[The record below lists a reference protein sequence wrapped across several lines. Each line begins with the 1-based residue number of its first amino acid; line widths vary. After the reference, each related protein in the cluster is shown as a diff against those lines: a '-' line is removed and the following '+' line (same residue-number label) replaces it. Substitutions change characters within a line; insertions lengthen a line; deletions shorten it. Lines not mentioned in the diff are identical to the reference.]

1 MAYSFRGTPWRDID
15 FLNPSSPDSGLL
27 DVFSLYE
34 DPDPAKADDPKPPV
48 VAGRVNLNSASVDVI
63 AALLRG
69 TAIDEGRY
77 LDDELASELAKDV
90 HAWVR
95 STVPGQGPL
104 TSKAAL
110 VSASAPTD
118 KAKGLIFELSKKL
131 KSSQDRSINDRRE
144 FAVRALSDGTTMRS
158 WNFLL
163 DLVVQSGQLN
173 PAASGFQDFQVAAE
187 RRYWVHF
194 AIDRPTGRIIAIQW
208 ENVVE

>member
-1 MAYSFRGTPWRDID
+1 M
-15 FLNPSSPDSGLL
+15 
-27 DVFSLYE
+27 
-34 DPDPAKADDPKPPV
+34 
-48 VAGRVNLNSASVDVI
+48 
-63 AALLRG
+63 
-69 TAIDEGRY
+69 
-77 LDDELASELAKDV
+77 
-90 HAWVR
+90 
-95 STVPGQGPL
+95 
-104 TSKAAL
+104 